1 MKKRTEIQQDL
12 KRGFSSAP
20 TGIKIWVKRLVVGLV
35 VYLAVRF
42 AYAFVGGV
50 VTGLGGVLPTLA
62 ALAVVVFL
70 VRAVWRVL
78 SALLSL
84 FVFCLL
90 LILFF
95 VIL

>member
-42 AYAFVGGV
+42 ACAFIGGV
-50 VTGLGGVLPTLA
+50 VTGLGGILPTLA

-70 VRAVWRVL
+70 VRAAWRIL
-78 SALLSL
+78 SAILSL
-84 FVFCLL
+84 VALALL
-90 LILFF
+90 LILFC

>member
-42 AYAFVGGV
+42 ACAFVGGV
-50 VTGLGGVLPTLA
+50 VTGLGGILPTLA
-62 ALAVVVFL
+62 ALAVLVFF

-84 FVFCLL
+84 FMFCLL

>member
-12 KRGFSSAP
+12 KRGFGSAP
-20 TGIKIWVKRLVVGLV
+20 TGIKNWVKRLAVGLV

-42 AYAFVGGV
+42 ACAFVRSV
-50 VTGLGGVLPTLA
+50 VTGLGGTLPTLA
-62 ALAVVVFL
+62 TLAVLIFL
-70 VRAVWRVL
+70 VRAVWRIL
-78 SALLSL
+78 SALLSF
-84 FVFCLL
+84 FVLCLL

>member
-20 TGIKIWVKRLVVGLV
+20 TGIKIWAKRLTVGLL
-35 VYLAVRF
+35 VYLVVRF
-42 AYAFVGGV
+42 ACAFVGGV
-50 VTGLGGVLPTLA
+50 VTGLGGILPTLA

-70 VRAVWRVL
+70 VRVAWRIL
-78 SALLSL
+78 SALLSF
-84 FVFCLL
+84 FVLCLL

>member
-12 KRGFSSAP
+12 KRGFGSAP
-20 TGIKIWVKRLVVGLV
+20 TGIKIWAKRLAAGLL

-42 AYAFVGGV
+42 ACAFVVGV
-50 VTGLGGVLPTLA
+50 VTGLGGILPTLA
-62 ALAVVVFL
+62 TLAVLIFL
-70 VRAVWRVL
+70 VRAVWRIL
-78 SALLSL
+78 SALLSF
-84 FVFCLL
+84 FVLCLL

>member
-20 TGIKIWVKRLVVGLV
+20 TGIKIWVKRLAVGLL

-42 AYAFVGGV
+42 ACAFVGGV

-70 VRAVWRVL
+70 VRTAWRIL
-78 SALLSL
+78 SAILSL
-84 FVFCLL
+84 VALALL
-90 LILFF
+90 LILFC

>member
-20 TGIKIWVKRLVVGLV
+20 TGIKIWVKRLAVGLV

-42 AYAFVGGV
+42 ACAFIGGV

-62 ALAVVVFL
+62 VVVFL
-70 VRAVWRVL
+70 VRAAWRIL
-78 SALLSL
+78 SALLSI

-90 LILFF
+90 LILFCM
-95 VIL
+95 IL

>member
-20 TGIKIWVKRLVVGLV
+20 AGIKNWAKRLAVGLV

-42 AYAFVGGV
+42 ACAFVGGV
-50 VTGLGGVLPTLA
+50 VTGLGGILPTLA

-70 VRAVWRVL
+70 VRAAWRIL